1 MDFDVWLYLLT
12 TGIDFNDA
20 YRLGYTRVGCW
31 CCPNNS
37 GWSSFLSEV
46 YMPEEYEKWHTLLIN
61 FAKKIGKPDPEVYVD
76 DGWWKA
82 RQGGNG
88 LDYAQTSVL
97 TFEPCALQENT
108 LNFEL
113 QRPITE
119 ELYELFK
126 PFGFINKSIGNE
138 RLGDCLLY
146 TSPSPRD

>member
-1 MDFDVWLYLLT
+1 M
-12 TGIDFNDA
+12 
-20 YRLGYTRVGCW
+20 
-31 CCPNNS
+31 
-37 GWSSFLSEV
+37 
-46 YMPEEYEKWHTLLIN
+46 YMPEQYERWHNFLID
-61 FAKKIGKPDPEVYVD
+61 FAKRIGKTDPEVYVD

-113 QRPITE
+113 QRPIGE

-126 PFGFINKSIGNE
+126 PFGYINKSLGNE
-138 RLGDCLLY
+138 RLGEVYVVGKDGTLQLKLQGK
-146 TSPSPRD
+146 TARRH